1 MNKEDRPFF
10 RHAGFAT
17 GKKYVQEQEWGMIFL
32 SNKWAA
38 TCDLQIKIVE
48 KWRNYNFEMV
58 DI

>member
-1 MNKEDRPFF
+1 MNKEVRPFF

-17 GKKYVQEQEWGMIFL
+17 GKKYVQEWGRIFL

-38 TCDLQIKIVE
+38 TCDLRFYKNVE
-48 KWRNYNFEMV
+48 KWRNFNFEIV